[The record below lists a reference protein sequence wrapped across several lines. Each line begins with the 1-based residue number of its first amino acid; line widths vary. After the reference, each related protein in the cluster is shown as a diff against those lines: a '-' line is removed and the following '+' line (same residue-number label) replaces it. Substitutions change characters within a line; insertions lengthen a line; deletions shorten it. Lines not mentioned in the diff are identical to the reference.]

1 MSIESMIDRQTEE
14 LSAAITALPIMTAE
28 QLGLDPRAGTRL
40 YVEEEERAI
49 YCRKSLL
56 RALDYYG
63 GFEYVKEGEGRTT
76 LADFVRF
83 DGYESER
90 VQECFDFLNDTE
102 E

>member
-1 MSIESMIDRQTEE
+1 MSIQSIIDSQGVE
-14 LSAAITALPIMTAE
+14 LSEAITALPIMTAE

-49 YCRKSLL
+49 YCPRHLL

-63 GFEYVKEGEGRTT
+63 GFEYVKEDAGRTT